1 MLLSLQIR
9 IKFERNEM
17 KKKIFIIAVLV
28 VVIGMIG
35 IYLFTRPKVLGNM
48 SNSSSEQ
55 ITETFDVS
63 FSGETGDRIRFS
75 LKADITNGNLDMT
88 VYDSAGNEVYVL
100 DSAKELETFLTLER
114 SDTYT
119 LVAECNEF
127 VGKYKISVYKLD

>member
-1 MLLSLQIR
+1 
-9 IKFERNEM
+9 M

-119 LVAECNEF
+119 LVA
-127 VGKYKISVYKLD
+127 